1 MRVKEHMVSNWELWE
16 DWENRKGKDEDGVVK
31 TNVYSG
37 SQNQNKSKYF
47 WEYFCTDHRFLLPL
61 VNTSLLLLLS
71 HKMHV
76 CMNSKAVSNTDDWVW
91 KTHSLPKCN
100 QTSLALYTR
109 CSSCVWLLFVKQE
122 YLTWEI
128 WNVQAHR
135 NKLGIKQKTIGTITP
150 IWSGR
155 IFVLCGIFCF
165 GYFFGG
171 HHMIK
176 L

>member
-1 MRVKEHMVSNWELWE
+1 MFIQEVRTKIKASTFES
-16 DWENRKGKDEDGVVK
+16 
-31 TNVYSG
+31 T
-37 SQNQNKSKYF
+37 
-47 WEYFCTDHRFLLPL
+47 FCTEHRFLLPL

-91 KTHSLPKCN
+91 KTNSLPKCN

-165 GYFFGG
+165 GYFLGG